1 MCACTRMLLCRYER
15 SVRNAA
21 LAVAQAVRNHSWG
34 RNDTQVP
41 CPCAQSRT
49 VSDQLLCLTLS
60 LVSLTALTV
69 APLRCQ
75 TYARACCVRTLC

>member
-1 MCACTRMLLCRYER
+1 MRARACSCAGMNEACAMRRWRWRKQSAITRGDAMTRR
-15 SVRNAA
+15 SR
-21 LAVAQAVRNHSWG
+21 
-34 RNDTQVP
+34 
-41 CPCAQSRT
+41 AQSRT

-75 TYARACCVRTLC
+75 TYARTCCVRALC

>member
-41 CPCAQSRT
+41 ARKAVPYLISSCA
-49 VSDQLLCLTLS
+49 LTLS

-75 TYARACCVRTLC
+75 TYARTCCVRALC